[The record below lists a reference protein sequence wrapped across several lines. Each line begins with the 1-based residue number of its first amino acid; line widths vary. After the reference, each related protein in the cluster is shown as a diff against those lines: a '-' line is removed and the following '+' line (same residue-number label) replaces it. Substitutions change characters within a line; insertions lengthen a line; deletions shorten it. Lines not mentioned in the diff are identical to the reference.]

1 MPNLPRSKKEGIIF
15 GIFMVIIMSFC
26 NIIINFGGVN
36 AESMTAFGISL
47 PIMFVVAFLVEN
59 IIVSPITNAII
70 GRVYKERSNTSV
82 MVVLNAILIVPLM
95 SLIMTFLGEL
105 IGGTPIGEVV
115 STYLTV
121 WPRNFCI
128 AMFCNLL
135 VAGPLARLVL
145 KGFQKYFDK
154 KRMTIVLKSNNTAGI
169 STAPQAQPAYV
180 QKRQDNVQK
189 HEEE

>member
-15 GIFMVIIMSFC
+15 GIFMCLFMVIIMSFC
-26 NIIINFGGVN
+26 NISINFGGVN

-115 STYLTV
+115 STY
-121 WPRNFCI
+121 W
-128 AMFCNLL
+128 
-135 VAGPLARLVL
+135 
-145 KGFQKYFDK
+145 
-154 KRMTIVLKSNNTAGI
+154 
-169 STAPQAQPAYV
+169 
-180 QKRQDNVQK
+180 QD
-189 HEEE
+189 